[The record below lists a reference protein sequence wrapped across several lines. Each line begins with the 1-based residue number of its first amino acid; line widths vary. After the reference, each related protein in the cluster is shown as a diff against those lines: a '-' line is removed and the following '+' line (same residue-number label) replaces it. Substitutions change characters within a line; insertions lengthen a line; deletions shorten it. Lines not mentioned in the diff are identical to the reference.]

1 MQQKNLSRQIM
12 KSALIFV
19 AAVIVI
25 VLITSGFGAIGIPL
39 WPFIFFLFF
48 YTSVDNFN
56 PQKLKGT
63 ALGGMIGIFVGM
75 SQGIVSQLSGNTTVG
90 FAAFALF
97 ALILGTAFIMG
108 NVAWA
113 NVFGLLLMTLLTLFP
128 LNPCVWAALPAR
140 TTLGW
145 TECFLRVMASY
156 LIAVVL
162 FVLVSAIMRKKNQ
175 K

>member
-1 MQQKNLSRQIM
+1 MQQKNLSKQII

-19 AAVIVI
+19 IAVVVI
-25 VLITSGFGAIGIPL
+25 VLIAIGFGAIGIPL

-63 ALGGMIGIFVGM
+63 AVGGVIGIFVGM
-75 SQGIVSQLSGNTTVG
+75 SQGIVSQLSGNTMVG
-90 FAAFALF
+90 FAAFALL

-128 LNPCVWAALPAR
+128 LEPCVWAAIPAR
-140 TTLGW
+140 STLGW
-145 TECFLRVMASY
+145 VECFLRVMASY
-156 LIAVVL
+156 LIAVII
-162 FVLVSAIMRKKNQ
+162 FVAVSAIMRKKSQ